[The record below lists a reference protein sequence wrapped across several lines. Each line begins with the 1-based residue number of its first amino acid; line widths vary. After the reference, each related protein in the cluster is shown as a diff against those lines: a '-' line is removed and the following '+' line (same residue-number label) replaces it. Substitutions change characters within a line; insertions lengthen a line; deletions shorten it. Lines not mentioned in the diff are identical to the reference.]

1 MSQILHRVSAACL
14 AVVFLALGPI
24 LAGAQTRAGSSPLRG
39 VPSVPPPDRPV
50 VLYTAEQPRIRVV
63 PVATGLDHPWGM
75 AFRRNGDIL
84 VTERDRGT
92 LRVIRNGQLLDD
104 DVPGV
109 PEVYTGVRLAGL
121 MDVAVHPEDDTVVY
135 LTYSQARERDGRR
148 GATVALARG
157 RLDPGAGALTE
168 VRDIFVAD
176 GWGGGIAASRLQW
189 GPDGTLYMS
198 VGGAFQF
205 AQTGHYAQDGATH
218 FGKLLRLNDDGS
230 VPDDNPF
237 VDDPDHLSEIYSMGH
252 RNQIGLAFH
261 PDTGELWATEHGPQG
276 GDEANIIRPGANY
289 GWPIASYSR
298 QYSGLPVTDTPWLPE
313 FTGPEVIW
321 WPSIAPSGLTFYDG
335 AHFPAWRG
343 NLFVGSMTVGR
354 MQNTGHL
361 ERIVFNRQGQEV
373 RREWLLT
380 ELKQRVREVQQ
391 GPDGYLYVLT
401 EEDDGVLLRLE
412 PAHAITE
419 APGSIVPVV
428 RLTEARVPPLPESE
442 WTAEQRALIEP
453 YVADGHSNNVV
464 RTLARIPALADRVL
478 PFNRYV
484 ARDTTLSP
492 RHRAI
497 LILRAAWLT
506 QNGSIWATHA
516 SRAAEAGLTADE
528 ILSVAAGPDPN
539 AGGDAFEETLLGLAD
554 QMFRN
559 AAIADRTWD
568 ELAARYSTEEVVDA
582 VMTVGDT
589 IASAILFNTL
599 GIQPDADTTAR
610 IPTEDVGYSV
620 IVPDAEPPL
629 SRPAH
634 RPGRRRRTAGVADLP
649 APSGDGGGAQP
660 EPPLHPGAG
669 AVPADAARP
678 GTRHPAHGLELGGGL
693 RVGQARRQ
701 RRPCA
706 RPRPRPGL
714 DRRGPRPAGVERH
727 RAGAHRR
734 RQRDVPRLDDLRR
747 DVGGSGI
754 GIRHAPVD
762 EHRGDRGALP
772 DGLDGA
778 ERIRSAAASQRRA
791 VSGAAGVLRRAGRG
805 AQPARF
811 GATRDPTD
819 RSGVAPR
826 CETGYDEPSL
836 LKESECDRLRGQNA
850 PWSSARPWP
859 LRPAALRGPPG
870 RRNWVL
876 GTPHRPSSCRA
887 ATTRPTGW
895 RTTAER
901 PSSWRGSPK
910 RSPVVERPN
919 ASRCVRTATS
929 SSRTTSPTSW

>member
-157 RLDPGAGALTE
+157 RLDPGADALTE

-442 WTAEQRALIEP
+442 WTADQRALIEQ
-453 YVADGHSNNVV
+453 YVADGHSDNVV

-610 IPTEDVGYSV
+610 IPSEDVGYSV

-629 SRPAH
+629 A
-634 RPGRRRRTAGVADLP
+634 
-649 APSGDGGGAQP
+649 APRIDPVEGDG
-660 EPPLHPGAG
+660 LR
-669 AVPADAARP
+669 VSR
-678 GTRHPAHGLELGGGL
+678 TFLRHPAMAAARNQNPRYILDPEQSRLTPHDRELVILRMGWNSAAVYEWAKHVGSVGRARDHGLDPVWIAEGRDQPGWNATELAL
-693 RVGQARRQ
+693 IDAANEMFRDSMISDETWEDLASEYDTHQLMSIAVTAARYRMVSMALNAFGVQ
-701 RRPCA
+701 PLPSDERFPVL
-706 RPRPRPGL
+706 PG
-714 DRRGPRPAGVERH
+714 
-727 RAGAHRR
+727 
-734 RQRDVPRLDDLRR
+734 
-747 DVGGSGI
+747 
-754 GIRHAPVD
+754 
-762 EHRGDRGALP
+762 
-772 DGLDGA
+772 
-778 ERIRSAAASQRRA
+778 
-791 VSGAAGVLRRAGRG
+791 
-805 AQPARF
+805 
-811 GATRDPTD
+811 
-819 RSGVAPR
+819 
-826 CETGYDEPSL
+826 Y
-836 LKESECDRLRGQNA
+836 
-850 PWSSARPWP
+850 
-859 LRPAALRGPPG
+859 
-870 RRNWVL
+870 
-876 GTPHRPSSCRA
+876 
-887 ATTRPTGW
+887 
-895 RTTAER
+895 
-901 PSSWRGSPK
+901 
-910 RSPVVERPN
+910 
-919 ASRCVRTATS
+919 
-929 SSRTTSPTSW
+929 

>member
-629 SRPAH
+629 S
-634 RPGRRRRTAGVADLP
+634 
-649 APSGDGGGAQP
+649 APRIDPVDGDGLRVSRTFQ
-660 EPPLHPGAG
+660 
-669 AVPADAARP
+669 
-678 GTRHPAHGLELGGGL
+678 RHPAMAAARNQNPRYILEPEQSRLTPHDRELVILRMGWNSGAVYEWAKHVGSVGRARDHGLDPVWIAEGRDQPGWNATELAL
-693 RVGQARRQ
+693 IDAANEMFRDSMISDETWEDLASEYDTHQLMSIAVTAARYRMVSMALNAFGVQ
-701 RRPCA
+701 PLPSDERFPVL
-706 RPRPRPGL
+706 PG
-714 DRRGPRPAGVERH
+714 
-727 RAGAHRR
+727 
-734 RQRDVPRLDDLRR
+734 
-747 DVGGSGI
+747 
-754 GIRHAPVD
+754 
-762 EHRGDRGALP
+762 
-772 DGLDGA
+772 
-778 ERIRSAAASQRRA
+778 
-791 VSGAAGVLRRAGRG
+791 
-805 AQPARF
+805 
-811 GATRDPTD
+811 
-819 RSGVAPR
+819 
-826 CETGYDEPSL
+826 Y
-836 LKESECDRLRGQNA
+836 
-850 PWSSARPWP
+850 
-859 LRPAALRGPPG
+859 
-870 RRNWVL
+870 
-876 GTPHRPSSCRA
+876 
-887 ATTRPTGW
+887 
-895 RTTAER
+895 
-901 PSSWRGSPK
+901 
-910 RSPVVERPN
+910 
-919 ASRCVRTATS
+919 
-929 SSRTTSPTSW
+929 